1 MRVRQVGVYNVKTYA
16 EADDLPPSPIAQSL
30 VRHEPLAT
38 AKGEKSHT
46 GRVPVRVISYRR
58 RLLDLDNATP
68 KYFVD
73 CCRYA
78 GLIRQDTP
86 DAIDYQISQVKVKK
100 KEDERTEIII
110 G

>member
-1 MRVRQVGVYNVKTYA
+1 MKTYA

-38 AKGEKSHT
+38 AKGEKGHT
-46 GRVPVRVISYRR
+46 GRVPVRIVSFRR
-58 RLLDLDNATP
+58 RLLDPDNLVGKFFT
-68 KYFVD
+68 D
-73 CCRYA
+73 CARYC
-78 GLIRQDTP
+78 GLLRSDTS